1 MPQSDVSKMV
11 NEFLHTIAVKS
22 VTPYFNATRDYV
34 NNSTDDV
41 EICLDLRNT
50 IKSVGKSLDVVDP
63 WEDYVVSGLCE
74 TLFFKSICEQFH
86 DNKKYT
92 LTAVKIYVDPL
103 FNAKSLGPSFFKEV
117 GEFLMHKG
125 VHDFKVMQILP
136 VPFNFCFN
144 HYLPIIRFKKLADF
158 LIKASIDSNLQ
169 RLSESVVPQL
179 FTDYADLV
187 EAYRGECD
195 YFWLPLVGISEKT
208 DEFDLEVQFMEQLN
222 SEGVEINTQVEDEYL
237 ESRYGIQIGHLML
250 NNLLDNLIQ
259 DHEENLRFDF
269 LEELINIVQDKGSKN
284 PKFLMELTRIKTLAP
299 GMAEVLFYSEDFEE
313 EIISLNYFYSPWL
326 PDKMITNGIVA
337 SIQAFLDDEPR
348 YANFIELP
356 DLS

>member
-1 MPQSDVSKMV
+1 MV

-22 VTPYFNATRDYV
+22 LTPYFNSSREYIE
-34 NNSTDDV
+34 NSKDDV
-41 EICLDLRNT
+41 EICLDLLST
-50 IKSVGKSLDVVDP
+50 IKNSGKSLEVVDP

-74 TLFFKSICEQFH
+74 TLFFRSICEQYH
-86 DNKKYT
+86 EGKKYT
-92 LTAVKIYVDPL
+92 LTAVKIYVDQL
-103 FNAKSLGPSFFKEV
+103 FNVKSLTPAFFKEI

-125 VHDFKVMQILP
+125 IHDFKVMQILP
-136 VPFNFCFN
+136 VPFNYCFD
-144 HYLPIIRFKKLADF
+144 HYLPIKRFKKLSDF
-158 LIKASIDSNLQ
+158 LITAAKESKLQ

-179 FTDYADLV
+179 FSEYSDLV
-187 EAYRGECD
+187 EHYKGD
-195 YFWLPLVGISEKT
+195 IDHFWIPLVGISEKS
-208 DEFDLEVQFMEQLN
+208 DEFDLEVEFMEQIS
-222 SEGVEINTQVEDEYL
+222 SEEIEINTKVEDDYL
-237 ESRYGIQIGHLML
+237 ESRYGVQIGHLLL

-269 LEELINIVQDKGSKN
+269 LEELIAIIQDKGSQN

-337 SIQAFLDDEPR
+337 SIQAFLSDEPR
-348 YANFIELP
+348 YANFVELP
-356 DLS
+356 DLG